1 MMAFD
6 PVASRYAQAVF
17 ESAKSENQLDA
28 TLDELIL
35 IGSLIRGNPELQQL
49 MRNPDVE
56 PEDKVGV
63 LERVLKGTWS
73 GLVRAFI
80 QMVVSLDRAE
90 YLPQIVEAF
99 QTAVDK
105 DQGRL
110 RVLVRSA
117 HPLSETVLGRLRMR
131 LERREQKQIELE
143 TELAPELLGGLQI
156 RLDHRVI
163 DGSVRRQV
171 DDLRQ
176 QLKTVRVY

>member
-1 MMAFD
+1 MAHD
-6 PVASRYAQAVF
+6 PIAARYAQAFF
-17 ESAKSENQLDA
+17 ETAKAEGQVDEALDH
-28 TLDELIL
+28 LLL
-35 IGSLIRGNPELQQL
+35 IGRLLHEHPDLRQL
-49 MRNPDVE
+49 MLNPDVE
-56 PEDKVGV
+56 PSDKVAL
-63 LERVLKGTWS
+63 LERVLKSSWS
-73 GLVRAFI
+73 SAVRAFI